1 MFNIDYSEEEI
12 EEIINENQDSFDFK
26 TGFND
31 GKMKEVIDEVN
42 IINNK
47 KVNKLSMVIKT
58 DPQAAKRPR
67 ATGSGGYIR
76 MYDPDEA
83 DKKKLKQEIKEK
95 VGNNFDLITTST
107 IVNID
112 FYKRT
117 LKSFTK
123 TEAALAELKIIRPTT
138 RPDIDNYDKFFFD
151 AGHDVL
157 WEDDGCIIQANSNKY
172 YSINPRI
179 EIDIY
184 YLEEWLWVPE
194 NVEFTEEDM
203 DLIENVNKVKKH
215 LITYYSKE
223 DLVDNIKELISESD
237 RIKFKNK
244 RAKRFININ
253 TPVFMITIKDLNK
266 DEFRKED
273 KLIQHMT
280 DIIFDEIINKF
291 SEDFVKDNPELFKK
305 DGTINEV
312 TKIIISSIFSMR
324 FELKSNSVY
333 LEYFI

>member
-184 YLEEWLWVPE
+184 YLE
-194 NVEFTEEDM
+194 
-203 DLIENVNKVKKH
+203 
-215 LITYYSKE
+215 
-223 DLVDNIKELISESD
+223 
-237 RIKFKNK
+237 
-244 RAKRFININ
+244 
-253 TPVFMITIKDLNK
+253 
-266 DEFRKED
+266 
-273 KLIQHMT
+273 
-280 DIIFDEIINKF
+280 
-291 SEDFVKDNPELFKK
+291 
-305 DGTINEV
+305 G
-312 TKIIISSIFSMR
+312 
-324 FELKSNSVY
+324 
-333 LEYFI
+333 